1 MIVYL
6 NGEYLPAQNAKIS
19 PFDRGFLFGDGIY
32 ETIPSYGGRT
42 VALQL
47 HIERMKNGLA
57 AIGIENPLTDQGWK
71 DVAREL
77 SERNGDGDLGIYL
90 HVSRGNEGRR
100 FHGFPKNVK
109 PTAFG
114 MVLEIA
120 SHPSTPNKTDQKG
133 LRVKSTEDLRWK
145 LCHIKSTALLG
156 NVLHFQQSHSAGMD
170 ETILY
175 NRVGELTEASASN
188 VFVVIDGTVVT
199 PPLDDQKL
207 PGISRH
213 ICLESLRAEGSIP
226 VEEHVVTIEEARN
239 ADEVW
244 ITNSSKQ
251 IAPVIEIDG
260 QPVRDGQVGDV
271 WERATRIYEAAKYN
285 F

>member
-6 NGEYLPAQNAKIS
+6 NGEYLPAENAKIS
-19 PFDRGFLFGDGIY
+19 PLDRGFLFGDGIY
-32 ETIPSYGGRT
+32 EAIPSYSGRT

-57 AIGIENPLTDQGWK
+57 AIGIENPLTDQDWK

-77 SERNGDGDLGIYL
+77 SERNGGGDLGIYI

-100 FHGFPKNVK
+100 FHAFPKNVK
-109 PTAFG
+109 PTVFG

-120 SHPSTPNKTDQKG
+120 SHPPTPDRIKQKG
-133 LRVKSTEDLRWK
+133 LRVKSTEDLRWD

-156 NVLHFQQSHSAGMD
+156 NVLHFQQGRNAGMD

-175 NRVGELTEASASN
+175 NSAGELTEASSSN
-188 VFVVIDGTVVT
+188 VFVVIHGTVIT
-199 PPLDDQKL
+199 PPLDNQKL

-213 ICLESLRAEGSIP
+213 ICLESLRAEGSLS
-226 VEEHVVTIEEARN
+226 VEERIVTIDEARH
-239 ADEVW
+239 ADEIW

-251 IAPVIEIDG
+251 IAPVVEIDG
-260 QPVRDGQVGDV
+260 QPVGNGQVGEI
-271 WERATRIYEAAKYN
+271 WERATRIYEAAK
-285 F
+285 FDF